1 MTYLKKGFLERGQ
14 KNSPGRNLRVF
25 LIAVDQHLYAVKGEQ
40 GCIVILQPGV
50 NQHADSSQ
58 VTSSVDSKGKALP
71 VGKLE

>member
-14 KNSPGRNLRVF
+14 KNSPGRNLRVV
-25 LIAVDQHLYAVKGEQ
+25 LIAVDQYLYAVKGEQ
-40 GCIVILQPGV
+40 GCIIIFQPGV

-58 VTSSVDSKGKALP
+58 VASSVDTKGNAVP